1 MKFFYTLF
9 FSIIV
14 GNNVYGADIL
24 ELVRLLDSN
33 NSTAF
38 KAMIVSEQDANAMRD
53 DNNKTILMYA
63 SWIGNS
69 EAVEYLVSKKADVNT
84 QDSNGA
90 TALHLAI
97 WKGHDE
103 IALYLLRHN
112 ASANAM
118 SKEGMTPLDIAMMRG
133 NQTIIHEIQDRA
145 PKLKPLL

>member
-1 MKFFYTLF
+1 MKFCYTLF
-9 FSIIV
+9 FGTVIGI
-14 GNNVYGADIL
+14 NVYGADIL
-24 ELVRLLDSN
+24 QLVQVLDTN
-33 NSTAF
+33 DTAVF
-38 KAMIVSEQDANAMRD
+38 KSLVISADDANAMRD

-63 SWIGNS
+63 SWIGNR
-69 EAVEYLVSKKADVNT
+69 EAVEYLVSKKADVNA

-133 NQTIIHEIQDRA
+133 NQTIIQEIQNRA